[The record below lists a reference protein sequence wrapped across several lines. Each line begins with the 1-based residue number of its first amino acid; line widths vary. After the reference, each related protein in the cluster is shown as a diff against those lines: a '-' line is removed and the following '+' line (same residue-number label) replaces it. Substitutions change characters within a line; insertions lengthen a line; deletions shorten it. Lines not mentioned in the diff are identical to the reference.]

1 MNNWIPVSE
10 RLPEEDETV
19 LVTVNFK
26 GLAMKYKNGWT
37 DHIKPCLY
45 VEVASHT
52 DGHWSSYS
60 DEYKVSKNRHEVI
73 AWMPLPKPYKAERRE
88 ADAHE

>member
-10 RLPEEDETV
+10 RLPEEDENV

-26 GLAMKYKNGWT
+26 GLE
-37 DHIKPCLY
+37 HIKPCLY
-45 VEVASHT
+45 VEVSSHI

-60 DEYKVSKNRHEVI
+60 DEYKVSKDRHEVI
-73 AWMPLPKPYKAERRE
+73 AWMPLPKPYKEERRAE
-88 ADAHE
+88 